1 MNGTGQ
7 SVSLSF
13 TGGSTPSYSPCSCS
27 SHFYVLPPSFFS
39 GAAITV
45 NFFPY
50 VDGSIAQVTLDG
62 KNVTQ
67 IDTYNISGIGSSGY
81 ACTPLPWTSDV
92 LAQGQHTITITEL
105 DPNPAISIGLVAM
118 LSFVYAFLSVGLV
131 RA

>member
-1 MNGTGQ
+1 MGRDKVYLYHSQVGQ
-7 SVSLSF
+7 LRPIHHAAAVHIF
-13 TGGSTPSYSPCSCS
+13 MSCL
-27 SHFYVLPPSFFS
+27 HRFFS

-92 LAQGQHTITITEL
+92 LAEGQHTITVTEL